1 MGNYTKISIIL
12 LALAII
18 IIITTL
24 YCLPWNAV
32 GYSLYALI
40 IIVAIGIIVSLIS
53 AIKERTA
60 LSIIALSIFLLPVV
74 LLVVNHLAS
83 SINYYMEKKKNIIT
97 ESELLDAYEKISGK
111 RPLCLLNH
119 PDERE
124 HIYLLDVAWIDSDT
138 INDGEILLQY
148 ERAELR
154 ADNYVLKSLDTHIGD
169 FRDIMLIHYRPCE
182 DDGYSVRYYNRYSY
196 YYEYNNGYY
205 SMTSET
211 DGVDHEWRDGYEL
224 IVYDNLLKYYE
235 EHKSEIPV
243 IAEEK
248 IEKQRTH
255 VKFGTQ
261 YDEYKLEFETLYRYD
276 DFTVLAE
283 YLQERHGAVISDI
296 SEGNW
301 GRSASVKIGE
311 SIMTLSHSL
320 YNRNSLEGSLSDRP
334 IMEQIADDFET
345 YMVYN
350 SSDSG
355 RR

>member
-1 MGNYTKISIIL
+1 
-12 LALAII
+12 
-18 IIITTL
+18 
-24 YCLPWNAV
+24 
-32 GYSLYALI
+32 
-40 IIVAIGIIVSLIS
+40 
-53 AIKERTA
+53 
-60 LSIIALSIFLLPVV
+60 
-74 LLVVNHLAS
+74 
-83 SINYYMEKKKNIIT
+83 
-97 ESELLDAYEKISGK
+97 
-111 RPLCLLNH
+111 
-119 PDERE
+119 
-124 HIYLLDVAWIDSDT
+124 
-138 INDGEILLQY
+138 
-148 ERAELR
+148 
-154 ADNYVLKSLDTHIGD
+154 
-169 FRDIMLIHYRPCE
+169 
-182 DDGYSVRYYNRYSY
+182 
-196 YYEYNNGYY
+196 
-205 SMTSET
+205 MTSET
-211 DGVDHEWRDGYEL
+211 DDVDHEWRDGYEL

-296 SEGNW
+296 SEGNR